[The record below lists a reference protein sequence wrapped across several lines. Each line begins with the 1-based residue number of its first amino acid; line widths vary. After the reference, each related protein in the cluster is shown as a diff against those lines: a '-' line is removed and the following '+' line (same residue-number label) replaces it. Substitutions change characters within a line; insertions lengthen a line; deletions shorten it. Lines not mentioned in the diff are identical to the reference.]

1 MKISVIV
8 PVYNAEEY
16 LKNCIMSVVRQ
27 TYDNW
32 ELILV
37 DDGSSD
43 GSLSIADL
51 AAEKD
56 ERIRVI
62 HQKNAGPGAA
72 RNRGIKEA
80 LGDYVVF
87 LDSDDYIDK
96 NYFQLLVPK
105 ARINDV
111 VFIDVCQ
118 IYGKGKLLK
127 EEKMSQYKTWTKDR
141 LIRSQMTGK
150 VQWGGV
156 RKAVSL
162 RLLKENNIEYT
173 LHSIG
178 EEALYSFRILY
189 AADRIGFLDEK
200 PVYFYVNHEGS
211 QSKIKSSDPW
221 GGAVE
226 CLKEYLQENGLY
238 EKFADTLNAFRATAA
253 VVSLDRIARL
263 YKGETCRKNAKV
275 RICRFHM
282 LYDKERGIDLDSMS
296 YKAKIFVPFLMK
308 GQYRLIF
315 LCSWLKSLITKA

>member
-8 PVYNAEEY
+8 PVYNTEEY

-72 RNRGIKEA
+72 RNRGIEEA

-118 IYGKGKLLK
+118 IDGKGKLLK

-150 VQWGGV
+150 VQWGG
-156 RKAVSL
+156 
-162 RLLKENNIEYT
+162 
-173 LHSIG
+173 
-178 EEALYSFRILY
+178 
-189 AADRIGFLDEK
+189 
-200 PVYFYVNHEGS
+200 
-211 QSKIKSSDPW
+211 
-221 GGAVE
+221 
-226 CLKEYLQENGLY
+226 
-238 EKFADTLNAFRATAA
+238 
-253 VVSLDRIARL
+253 
-263 YKGETCRKNAKV
+263 
-275 RICRFHM
+275 
-282 LYDKERGIDLDSMS
+282 
-296 YKAKIFVPFLMK
+296 
-308 GQYRLIF
+308 
-315 LCSWLKSLITKA
+315 

>member
-105 ARINDV
+105 ARI
-111 VFIDVCQ
+111 
-118 IYGKGKLLK
+118 
-127 EEKMSQYKTWTKDR
+127 
-141 LIRSQMTGK
+141 
-150 VQWGGV
+150 
-156 RKAVSL
+156 KA
-162 RLLKENNIEYT
+162 
-173 LHSIG
+173 
-178 EEALYSFRILY
+178 
-189 AADRIGFLDEK
+189 
-200 PVYFYVNHEGS
+200 
-211 QSKIKSSDPW
+211 
-221 GGAVE
+221 
-226 CLKEYLQENGLY
+226 
-238 EKFADTLNAFRATAA
+238 
-253 VVSLDRIARL
+253 
-263 YKGETCRKNAKV
+263 
-275 RICRFHM
+275 
-282 LYDKERGIDLDSMS
+282 
-296 YKAKIFVPFLMK
+296 
-308 GQYRLIF
+308 
-315 LCSWLKSLITKA
+315 

>member
-16 LKNCIMSVVRQ
+16 LKKCIISVVRQ
-27 TYDNW
+27 TYGNW

-43 GSLSIADL
+43 GSLDIATQ

-56 ERIRVI
+56 ARIRVI

-80 LGDYVVF
+80 SGDYVVF

-96 NYFQLLVPK
+96 NYFQLLVLK

-118 IYGKGKLLK
+118 IDGKGKLLK

-150 VQWGGV
+150 VQWGG
-156 RKAVSL
+156 
-162 RLLKENNIEYT
+162 
-173 LHSIG
+173 
-178 EEALYSFRILY
+178 
-189 AADRIGFLDEK
+189 
-200 PVYFYVNHEGS
+200 
-211 QSKIKSSDPW
+211 
-221 GGAVE
+221 
-226 CLKEYLQENGLY
+226 
-238 EKFADTLNAFRATAA
+238 
-253 VVSLDRIARL
+253 
-263 YKGETCRKNAKV
+263 
-275 RICRFHM
+275 
-282 LYDKERGIDLDSMS
+282 
-296 YKAKIFVPFLMK
+296 
-308 GQYRLIF
+308 
-315 LCSWLKSLITKA
+315 

>member
-16 LKNCIMSVVRQ
+16 LKKCIMSVVRQ

-37 DDGSSD
+37 DDGSLD
-43 GSLSIADL
+43 GSFTVAVQ

-56 ERIRVI
+56 ARIKVI

-80 LGDYVVF
+80 TGDYVVF

-96 NYFQLLVPK
+96 NYFRLLVPK

-111 VFIDVCQ
+111 VFIDVRQ
-118 IYGKGKLLK
+118 IDVEGKLLK
-127 EEKMSQYKTWTKDR
+127 EEKMTRYKTWTKDR
-141 LIRSQMTGK
+141 LLRSQMTGK
-150 VQWGGV
+150 IPWGGV
-156 RKAVSL
+156 RKAVRST
-162 RLLKENNIEYT
+162 LLKENNIEYT

-189 AADRIGFLDEK
+189 AANTVGFLDEK

-221 GGAVE
+221 GEATE
-226 CLKEYLQENGLY
+226 CIKEYLQENGLY
-238 EKFADTLNAFRATAA
+238 ERFADTLSAFHATAA
-253 VVSLDRIARL
+253 VVSLDRIARM
-263 YKGETCRKNAKV
+263 YKGEECRQKAKS
-275 RICRFHM
+275 RICKFHE
-282 LYDKERGIDLDSMS
+282 LYDRERGIDLDSMS
-296 YKAKIFVPFLMK
+296 YKAKVFVPFLMK
-308 GQYRLIF
+308 GQYYPIF
-315 LCSWLKSLITKA
+315 LCSRLKSLIT

>member
-8 PVYNAEEY
+8 PVYNTEEY

-118 IYGKGKLLK
+118 IDGKGKLLK

-150 VQWGGV
+150 VQWGGG
-156 RKAVSL
+156 K
-162 RLLKENNIEYT
+162 K
-173 LHSIG
+173 
-178 EEALYSFRILY
+178 
-189 AADRIGFLDEK
+189 
-200 PVYFYVNHEGS
+200 GS
-211 QSKIKSSDPW
+211 
-221 GGAVE
+221 
-226 CLKEYLQENGLY
+226 
-238 EKFADTLNAFRATAA
+238 
-253 VVSLDRIARL
+253 
-263 YKGETCRKNAKV
+263 
-275 RICRFHM
+275 
-282 LYDKERGIDLDSMS
+282 
-296 YKAKIFVPFLMK
+296 
-308 GQYRLIF
+308 
-315 LCSWLKSLITKA
+315 

>member
-27 TYDNW
+27 TYGNW

-80 LGDYVVF
+80 SGDYVVF

-118 IYGKGKLLK
+118 IDGKGKLLK

-150 VQWGGV
+150 VQWGG
-156 RKAVSL
+156 
-162 RLLKENNIEYT
+162 
-173 LHSIG
+173 
-178 EEALYSFRILY
+178 
-189 AADRIGFLDEK
+189 
-200 PVYFYVNHEGS
+200 
-211 QSKIKSSDPW
+211 
-221 GGAVE
+221 
-226 CLKEYLQENGLY
+226 
-238 EKFADTLNAFRATAA
+238 
-253 VVSLDRIARL
+253 
-263 YKGETCRKNAKV
+263 
-275 RICRFHM
+275 
-282 LYDKERGIDLDSMS
+282 
-296 YKAKIFVPFLMK
+296 
-308 GQYRLIF
+308 
-315 LCSWLKSLITKA
+315 

>member
-27 TYDNW
+27 TYGNW

-80 LGDYVVF
+80 SGDYVVF

-118 IYGKGKLLK
+118 IDGKGKLLK

-150 VQWGGV
+150 VQWGGG
-156 RKAVSL
+156 K
-162 RLLKENNIEYT
+162 K
-173 LHSIG
+173 
-178 EEALYSFRILY
+178 
-189 AADRIGFLDEK
+189 
-200 PVYFYVNHEGS
+200 GS
-211 QSKIKSSDPW
+211 
-221 GGAVE
+221 
-226 CLKEYLQENGLY
+226 
-238 EKFADTLNAFRATAA
+238 
-253 VVSLDRIARL
+253 
-263 YKGETCRKNAKV
+263 
-275 RICRFHM
+275 
-282 LYDKERGIDLDSMS
+282 
-296 YKAKIFVPFLMK
+296 
-308 GQYRLIF
+308 
-315 LCSWLKSLITKA
+315 